1 VDAFIEELRR
11 TSIGGSPTLA
21 EATEVLV
28 AGSSTGGI
36 GVHNNLDRIAARLP
50 GVKVKGL
57 VDAGWIP
64 PGTIPFALGTFANRP
79 DQPAGMAYWGA
90 RPDDMLDACAAAWTA
105 RRMARGTAVVLGD
118 LDARD
123 ALGFRLTITA

>member
-1 VDAFIEELRR
+1 VHPETSFAVLRGAPCVFSKRTPEGRVERIDALRDAFPRIDAL
-11 TSIGGSPTLA
+11 LA
-21 EATEVLV
+21 
-28 AGSSTGGI
+28 
-36 GVHNNLDRIAARLP
+36 AAPR
-50 GVKVKGL
+50 
-57 VDAGWIP
+57 
-64 PGTIPFALGTFANRP
+64 
-79 DQPAGMAYWGA
+79 GA